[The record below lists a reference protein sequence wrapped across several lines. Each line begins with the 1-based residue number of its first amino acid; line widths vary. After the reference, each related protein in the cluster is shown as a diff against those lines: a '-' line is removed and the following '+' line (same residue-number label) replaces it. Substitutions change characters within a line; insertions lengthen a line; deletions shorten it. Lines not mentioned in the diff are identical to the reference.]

1 MNHFYNNGLEI
12 LRKKR
17 NSKPKKKN
25 IELLYRF
32 LKNRKNELDANDNTQ
47 HTN

>member
-1 MNHFYNNGLEI
+1 MNHFMNNGLEI
-12 LRKKR
+12 LRKTR

-32 LKNRKNELDANDNTQ
+32 LKKRNNELDANDNTKR
-47 HTN
+47 TN